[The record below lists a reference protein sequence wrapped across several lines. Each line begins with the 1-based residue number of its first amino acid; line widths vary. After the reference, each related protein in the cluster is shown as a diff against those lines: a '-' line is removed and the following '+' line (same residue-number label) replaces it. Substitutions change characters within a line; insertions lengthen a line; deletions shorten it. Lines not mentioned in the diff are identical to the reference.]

1 MEAEK
6 EQERSESRGTDGRSN
21 LGSTSS
27 IMSRSPMAV
36 DENEGRKQKTPPSDD
51 HGNKTTETPKKQK
64 LCSTVVKSPAQRL
77 SSAPLV
83 EVFTFTIEAFPES
96 LSLPR
101 LSLVCKSW
109 NTVARNPNLWM
120 IAYTTR
126 FPRAFKLSLKK
137 LREETA
143 DESKGGKKSKGD
155 DKNTDSDDM
164 KIKIDGSG
172 KEARNSST
180 EGGTS
185 TQSGSG
191 GSSMETEGETTEETE
206 EKLGGEESD
215 VSDSEEKEEEELD
228 KMPPATPAEIRVI
241 MRSSNARTRVETLTK
256 QAVIYKK
263 AARHVEEMRQK
274 GNEKFKEGKLEDA
287 LRTYHDGF
295 ERGEKALTGPEDD
308 AAPVFDRIE
317 LRHLLAILYSNCS
330 AAWYRLKEFERAAK
344 WGVRAHE
351 RLLGITLVMKDRSAF
366 ALLFG
371 ELNRKI
377 QKRIRQA
384 LQHVIPRIS
393 LVRHSDVPVEGVG
406 VGTILRSNRDMGGS
420 IFDDSSVI
428 LYQHERGEGCQGI
441 VLNKRATM
449 PDGKTRRMGGP
460 VDPTSEV
467 YLHNVPDL
475 PDAKRVME
483 GVYWGGDIEEAKRR
497 EGARIETF
505 YGYAAWFDG
514 QLDGEIRNEDWT
526 WTNDVD

>member
-64 LCSTVVKSPAQRL
+64 LCMKSRVAMQIWILNAETMRGYQKVVSVGLPALIYRRYVRYISCGGVQSPSFA
-77 SSAPLV
+77 SPG
-83 EVFTFTIEAFPES
+83 I
-96 LSLPR
+96 
-101 LSLVCKSW
+101 
-109 NTVARNPNLWM
+109 
-120 IAYTTR
+120 R

-241 MRSSNARTRVETLTK
+241 MVSK
-256 QAVIYKK
+256 
-263 AARHVEEMRQK
+263 
-274 GNEKFKEGKLEDA
+274 
-287 LRTYHDGF
+287 
-295 ERGEKALTGPEDD
+295 
-308 AAPVFDRIE
+308 
-317 LRHLLAILYSNCS
+317 
-330 AAWYRLKEFERAAK
+330 
-344 WGVRAHE
+344 
-351 RLLGITLVMKDRSAF
+351 
-366 ALLFG
+366 
-371 ELNRKI
+371 
-377 QKRIRQA
+377 
-384 LQHVIPRIS
+384 
-393 LVRHSDVPVEGVG
+393 
-406 VGTILRSNRDMGGS
+406 
-420 IFDDSSVI
+420 
-428 LYQHERGEGCQGI
+428 
-441 VLNKRATM
+441 
-449 PDGKTRRMGGP
+449 
-460 VDPTSEV
+460 
-467 YLHNVPDL
+467 HNP
-475 PDAKRVME
+475 
-483 GVYWGGDIEEAKRR
+483 
-497 EGARIETF
+497 
-505 YGYAAWFDG
+505 
-514 QLDGEIRNEDWT
+514 
-526 WTNDVD
+526 